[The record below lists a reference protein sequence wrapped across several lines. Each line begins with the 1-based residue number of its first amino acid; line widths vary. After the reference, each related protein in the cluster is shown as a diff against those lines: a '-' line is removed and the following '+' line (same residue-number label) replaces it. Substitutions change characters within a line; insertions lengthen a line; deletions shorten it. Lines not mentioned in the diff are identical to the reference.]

1 MNVQERAVADAL
13 AGRPVTRAPDQNGH
27 HSEQSQFRP
36 TFIKASELKAKA
48 MPAHRW
54 TVYGILAE
62 GLALFVGRPKIG
74 KSWWALIVGTAI
86 ASGGIALGQIRV
98 EAGDVLYLSLEDNE
112 RRLKARMTSILGTE
126 PWPDRLTFAT
136 TWPRLDQGGLNWIEA
151 WCEKHPDARLVIID
165 TLQKVRPAAAK
176 NGSLYADDYR
186 ALEGLQKL
194 AGKRRITV
202 LVLHHTRKMGSDD
215 PLETVSGTQGLGGA
229 ADSVLV
235 LKRDRSHRD
244 ATLFV
249 TGRDVE
255 ESEITLRWDA
265 ATTSWTLLGEEL
277 SEERQRVLDLLA
289 HAGKALH
296 VRDIAIA
303 LGRPEPTTRT
313 LCWKM
318 SNDRQILT
326 NGKAAYSTNPTYKG
340 KADIGSKGETADIA
354 DIGKQ
359 AVVSGISSVS
369 GVGGLGG

>member
-1 MNVQERAVADAL
+1 M
-13 AGRPVTRAPDQNGH
+13 T
-27 HSEQSQFRP
+27 EQVGAFKP
-36 TFIKASELKAKA
+36 TFIKASDLRVKE
-48 MPAHRW
+48 MPEHRW
-54 TVYGILAE
+54 TVPGILAE

-74 KSWWALIVGTAI
+74 KSWWALVVAI
-86 ASGGIALGQIRV
+86 AIAAGGVALGQIRV

-112 RRLKARMTSILGTE
+112 RRLKARMTSVLGDSA
-126 PWPDRLTFAT
+126 WPNRLTFVCA
-136 TWPRLDQGGLNWIEA
+136 WPRLDQGGLQWIEA
-151 WCEKHPDARLVIID
+151 WCEKHPDARLIIID

-194 AGKRRITV
+194 AGKRRLTV
-202 LVLHHTRKMGSDD
+202 LVLHHTRKMASDD

-265 ATTSWTLLGEEL
+265 ERTTWSLLGESL
-277 SEERQRVLDLLA
+277 SEERQRVIELLA
-289 HAGKALH
+289 HTGRAVH
-296 VRDIAIA
+296 VREIAVA

-318 SNDRQILT
+318 ANDRQILT
-326 NGKAAYSTNPTYKG
+326 DGKATYSINPAYKRKT
-340 KADIGSKGETADIA
+340 DIA
-354 DIGKQ
+354 GTSEIADTGKQ
-359 AVVSGISSVS
+359 AVVSGVS
-369 GVGGLGG
+369 GISGGGA